1 MCNRTAVAKAFGMA
15 ACPLAFGLFMI
26 GTGFNSSWAESDQA
40 SGLKFTSISSDVVV
54 QPVHARPGHAYLS
67 FAKARPAE
75 SAPVASRQSQHS
87 AEPTI
92 AQTTTLTHPL
102 NATLTRP
109 LNAILTR
116 PLDAILTRPL
126 NAPCDGADRD
136 GADRWWQPVTV
147 VGPGTRMLAITE

>member
-92 AQTTTLTHPL
+92 AQTTQPSPTPSTQPSPAPSTQSSPAPSTQSSPAPSTPP
-102 NATLTRP
+102 ATGPTETGP
-109 LNAILTR
+109 
-116 PLDAILTRPL
+116 
-126 NAPCDGADRD
+126 
-136 GADRWWQPVTV
+136 TV
-147 VGPGTRMLAITE
+147 GGSQ